1 MITTLPETL
10 RPPCSIGPTSSVSTA
25 SQWQLPGDQ
34 ACNKCSSRDI
44 PNLTN
49 SHSLAKDPRPR
60 VPVTVLRP
68 LVLAH
73 VFSAGFDVLV
83 LGCLFSLVEMFPA
96 DTALSKVALS
106 RGTSPMLLMM
116 GCVPSV
122 PCMRT
127 VHSSSHSRHFSVPDY
142 GGLHTAPVSPRTS
155 YINIWSH
162 QT

>member
-1 MITTLPETL
+1 MFT
-10 RPPCSIGPTSSVSTA
+10 V

-34 ACNKCSSRDI
+34 ACNKCSSRDV
-44 PNLTN
+44 PNLNN

-73 VFSAGFDVLV
+73 VFGAGFDVLV
-83 LGCLFSLVEMFPA
+83 LGCLFLLVEMFPA
-96 DTALSKVALS
+96 DSTVKSGTEQRNLS
-106 RGTSPMLLMM
+106 RLLMM

-155 YINIWSH
+155 YVNIWSH